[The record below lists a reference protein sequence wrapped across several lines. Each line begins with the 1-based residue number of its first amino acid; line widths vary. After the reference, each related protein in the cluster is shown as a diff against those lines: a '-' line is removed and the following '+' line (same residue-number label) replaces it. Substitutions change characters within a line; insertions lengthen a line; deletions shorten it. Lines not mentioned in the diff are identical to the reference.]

1 MVLPSGERGRDE
13 TVQPRRDRLAKPNP
27 AASSRRTRSSDQPF
41 SPKLKRTAGSAIPA
55 PSSAMVTVKR
65 GSTDDGSASVATA
78 IRTRVASARRLF
90 CNASVMTSESVLA

>member
-1 MVLPSGERGRDE
+1 MVLPSGERGRDD
-13 TVQPRRDRLAKPNP
+13 TVQPRRDRLAKPKP

-41 SPKLKRTAGSAIPA
+41 SPKLKRTAGSADA
-55 PSSAMVTVKR
+55 AAVV
-65 GSTDDGSASVATA
+65 GDGDGETGLAGQLIGERATA